1 MLKVLCGGMAF
12 ALFAFAVPVS
22 ASEFIVL
29 GDMPYGDEPVIEE
42 RYRTLIQRVNEE
54 NPDFVIHLGD
64 TKSGSTLCSDEF
76 YNRQKVL
83 FSIFTA
89 PLLYTPGDNEWT
101 DCHRSNN
108 GSYDPLD
115 RLKMLRKIVFDGG
128 YFEQS
133 ARLGLQSQGTLMEEF
148 SEFIENQMW
157 ISSGTL
163 FLLIHVVGSNNNM
176 DSGTP
181 LGESEFLRREKAN
194 KHWIDSAFDL
204 LQQDRIR
211 DLVVV
216 FHGDPFVDWMMPQP
230 SLMYPG
236 FSETVGNS
244 LFELAKTTDKKILLI
259 HGDTHRYT
267 WNHPF
272 YAAGHVRGNV
282 SRLVVP
288 GAKDMRAVKISIQR
302 DNDHYYILNMIE

>member
-1 MLKVLCGGMAF
+1 
-12 ALFAFAVPVS
+12 
-22 ASEFIVL
+22 
-29 GDMPYGDEPVIEE
+29 
-42 RYRTLIQRVNEE
+42 
-54 NPDFVIHLGD
+54 
-64 TKSGSTLCSDEF
+64 
-76 YNRQKVL
+76 
-83 FSIFTA
+83 
-89 PLLYTPGDNEWT
+89 
-101 DCHRSNN
+101 
-108 GSYDPLD
+108 
-115 RLKMLRKIVFDGG
+115 
-128 YFEQS
+128 
-133 ARLGLQSQGTLMEEF
+133 
-148 SEFIENQMW
+148 
-157 ISSGTL
+157 
-163 FLLIHVVGSNNNM
+163 M

-181 LGESEFLRREKAN
+181 LGESEFLLREKAN

>member
-1 MLKVLCGGMAF
+1 MAC
-12 ALFAFAVPVS
+12 ALFALAVPVG

-42 RYRTLIQRVNEE
+42 RYRKLIRRVNEE

-76 YNRQKVL
+76 YYRQKVF

-108 GSYDPLD
+108 GGYDPLD
-115 RLKMLRKIVFDGG
+115 RLKMLRKIVFDGS

-133 ARLGLQSQGTLMEEF
+133 ALLGLQSQGTLMEEF

-157 ISSGTL
+157 VSSGTL

-176 DSGTP
+176 DSGTS
-181 LGESEFLRREKAN
+181 LGEREFLLREKAN

-204 LQQDRIR
+204 LQEDRIR

-216 FHGDPFVDWMMPQP
+216 FHGDPFVDWMMPKP

-244 LFELAKTTDKKILLI
+244 LFELAKTTDKKILFI

-272 YAAGHVRGNV
+272 YAAGHIRGNV

-302 DNDHYYILNMIE
+302 DNDLYYILNMIE

>member
-1 MLKVLCGGMAF
+1 MSKLLYIGLACI
-12 ALFAFAVPVS
+12 LFAFAAPVI
-22 ASEFIVL
+22 AFEFVVL

-42 RYRTLIQRVNEE
+42 QYRKLIEHVNQE

-76 YNRQKVL
+76 YTRQKAL

-108 GSYDPLD
+108 GGYDPLD
-115 RLKMLRKIVFDGG
+115 RLKMLRQVVFDDS

-133 ARLGLQSQGTLMEEF
+133 ALLGLQSQGALMREF
-148 SEFIENQMW
+148 SAFIENQMW

-176 DSGTP
+176 DSGTSI
-181 LGESEFLRREKAN
+181 GEREFLLREKAN
-194 KHWIDSAFDL
+194 QHWIHRAFDL
-204 LQQDRIR
+204 LQEDRIH

-230 SLMYPG
+230 SLMYSG
-236 FSETVGNS
+236 FLETVGTT
-244 LFELAKTTDKKILLI
+244 LFEKAKTTDKKILFI
-259 HGDTHRYT
+259 HGDTHQYT

-272 YAAGHVRGNV
+272 FAAGHVRGNV

-288 GAKDMRAVKISIQR
+288 GAGDMRAVKISIQR
-302 DNDHYYILNMIE
+302 ESEDYYILDMIE